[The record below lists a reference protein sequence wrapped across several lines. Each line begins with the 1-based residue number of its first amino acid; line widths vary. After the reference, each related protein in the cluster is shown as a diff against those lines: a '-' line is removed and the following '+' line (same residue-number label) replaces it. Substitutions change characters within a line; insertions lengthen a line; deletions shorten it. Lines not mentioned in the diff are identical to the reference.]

1 MKSSFESWIT
11 ESISNSTSIWV
22 ALTFRVDG
30 YVLNGHQQMQS
41 CWKNDS
47 TCIQQRVTKALE
59 WTITEFRRK
68 FFRKMRFAAFWGG
81 DSDIGIFPHIHAV
94 LEAPIGTT
102 REEIQT
108 YLSEL
113 WGKKLAKTLRC
124 FVNSSVYVEGL
135 HFPKKFI
142 PYCIRYEGKTFSLGD
157 EKVIVNKSFNF

>member
-1 MKSSFESWIT
+1 MKSSIESWIS
-11 ESISNSTSIWV
+11 ESISNSTSNWA

-30 YVLNGHQQMQS
+30 YVLNGHQQRQS

-81 DSDIGIFPHIHAV
+81 ESDGGIFPHIHAV
-94 LEAPIGTT
+94 LEAPTGMTG
-102 REEIQT
+102 EEIHQ

-113 WGKKLAKTLRC
+113 WGKKVAKTLRC
-124 FVNSSVYVEGL
+124 DVDSSVHLEEL
-135 HFPKKFI
+135 DEPKKFI
-142 PYCIRYEGKTFSLGD
+142 PYCIRYEGRTFSTGD
-157 EKVIVNKSFNF
+157 EKVIVNRSFNF